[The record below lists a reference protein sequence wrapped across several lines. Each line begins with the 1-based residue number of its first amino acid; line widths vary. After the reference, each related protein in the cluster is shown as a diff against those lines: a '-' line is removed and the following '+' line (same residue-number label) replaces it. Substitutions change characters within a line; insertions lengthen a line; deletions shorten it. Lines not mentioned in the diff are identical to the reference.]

1 MDKSGK
7 KGRTANDGN
16 VIEKKVFTYME
27 EHRMLKAHDR
37 VVVGVSGGADSV
49 CLFLLLSEYAKR
61 VPLSL
66 AAVHVNHGIRREAG
80 ED

>member
-1 MDKSGK
+1 
-7 KGRTANDGN
+7 
-16 VIEKKVFTYME
+16 ME

-80 ED
+80 EDARFVEELCRV